1 MDLKE
6 IEWEGVDWTKLVWDR
21 DQFWAVLNTVMNSRV
36 P

>member
-6 IEWEGVDWTKLVWDR
+6 IEWEVVDWTKLVWDR
-21 DQFWAVLNTVMNSRV
+21 DQFGAVLNTVMNSRV